1 MKYPKASEVDYHSK
15 AYKPWLNFNPSIG
28 AKAFE
33 AQEKHLKN
41 VRAHNKRNRA
51 FYESDTWIQQQRTL
65 ARKRLNAATRSNGLL
80 AWSKLP
86 KLLGTNPK
94 LEKSNDGNE
103 YLTAGQS
110 FAPSYASG
118 YNMCSFATACAV
130 VCLFGSGHG
139 QRHMMNGENHVVT
152 QARLIRTWI
161 YLEYPAQYKQRIFK
175 EIRAHVKKA
184 QRMGAIPAVRMNVIS
199 DRLWEKELP
208 EIFLMFPEVQ
218 FYDYTAVVGRDV
230 SHIPNYHL
238 VYSRKEDNEDV
249 VFAQKKHNISV
260 VFRVKKGDN
269 LPTRFNGLRVVDAD
283 KHDMIWKWAEMYPG
297 EQVVLG
303 LRPKGKD
310 AWKDT
315 SGFIR
320 NVPRIFNR

>member
-1 MKYPKASEVDYHSK
+1 MKY
-15 AYKPWLNFNPSIG
+15 FNPSIG

-41 VRAHNKRNRA
+41 VRAHNKNNRA
-51 FYESDTWIQQQRTL
+51 FFEDDTWIQQQRTL

-152 QARLIRTWI
+152 QARMIRTWI
-161 YLEYPAQYKQRIFK
+161 YLEHPAQYKQRIFK

-208 EIFLMFPEVQ
+208 EIFLMFPGVQ

>member
-1 MKYPKASEVDYHSK
+1 MKRQVSDHSTTN
-15 AYKPWLNFNPSIG
+15 KPWSDFNPNVG
-28 AKAFE
+28 TNWTWPFNTPNY
-33 AQEKHLKN
+33 LPN
-41 VRAHNKRNRA
+41 VRAHNKRNRD
-51 FYESDTWIQQQRTL
+51 FYGGDTWIQKQRIL
-65 ARKRLNAATRSNGLL
+65 ARKRLSAAIRTDGSL

-86 KLLGTNPK
+86 NLLGTNPK
-94 LEKSNDGNE
+94 LEKSNDGHE

-110 FAPSYASG
+110 FAPSFASG

-184 QRMGAIPAVRMNVIS
+184 QRMGALPAVRMNVIS

-208 EIFLMFPEVQ
+208 QIFLMFPEVQ
-218 FYDYTAVVGRDV
+218 FYDYTAVIGRDV

-260 VFRVKKGDN
+260 VFRVKKGAA
-269 LPTRFNGLRVVDAD
+269 LPPTFKGLRVVDAD
-283 KHDMIWKWAEMYPG
+283 LHDMIWKWAEMYPG
-297 EQVVLG
+297 EQIVLG

>member
-15 AYKPWLNFNPSIG
+15 AYKAWLNFNPSIG

-41 VRAHNKRNRA
+41 VRAHNKNNRA
-51 FYESDTWIQQQRTL
+51 FYEDDTWIQQQRTL

-152 QARLIRTWI
+152 QARMIRTWI
-161 YLEYPAQYKQRIFK
+161 YLEHPAQYKQRIFK

-310 AWKDT
+310 AGKDT